1 MPDLQNFSVART
13 GQSVAANIPE
23 YSIIGQLCDS
33 QSGAVLHDFSGANG
47 IRFPQIWASLTNAQ
61 QDEAFTLLVRELIRL
76 KTGL

>member
-1 MPDLQNFSVART
+1 MPDLQQFAVTRT
-13 GQSVAANIPE
+13 GSTVNANVPE
-23 YSIIGQLCDS
+23 YLISGVLCDS

-61 QDEAFTLLVRELIRL
+61 QDAAFTLLVRELIRL